1 MKDKTKEITEA
12 KEKCPRCKQYSL
24 IPSGKINDGK
34 NTVYYC
40 IRCGYREIRSQKQ

>member
-1 MKDKTKEITEA
+1 MKDKTKETAEA
-12 KEKCPRCKQYSL
+12 KECPRCKHYSL
-24 IPSGKINDGK
+24 ISSGKINDGK